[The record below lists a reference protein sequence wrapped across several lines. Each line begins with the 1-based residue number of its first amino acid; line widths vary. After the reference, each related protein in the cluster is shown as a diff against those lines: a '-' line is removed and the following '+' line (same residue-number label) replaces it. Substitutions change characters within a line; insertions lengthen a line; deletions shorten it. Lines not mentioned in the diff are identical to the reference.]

1 MFSKIDLLH
10 GYHQI
15 ELHPESR
22 PITTFSSHKGL
33 FRYKRLVQGANA
45 AFEEYQHEI
54 GQLFVNE
61 KHIENISDDILI
73 GGIDTQHHD
82 ENLRRC
88 FQIFKENGLTIK
100 LEKCLFRKTEISF
113 FDFKIS
119 ADGIKPMDDKMD
131 AIMEFKEP
139 TNVKEVGSFL
149 GLMNFLS
156 RFIHNLSSE
165 TTILRKLTQKN
176 VNWE

>member
-22 PITTFSSHKGL
+22 PITTFYSHKGL

-61 KHIENISDDILI
+61 KHIE
-73 GGIDTQHHD
+73 
-82 ENLRRC
+82 
-88 FQIFKENGLTIK
+88 
-100 LEKCLFRKTEISF
+100 
-113 FDFKIS
+113 KIS
-119 ADGIKPMDDKMD
+119 G
-131 AIMEFKEP
+131 E
-139 TNVKEVGSFL
+139 
-149 GLMNFLS
+149 
-156 RFIHNLSSE
+156 
-165 TTILRKLTQKN
+165 ILT
-176 VNWE
+176 